1 MDNNAEPSIADLI
14 DNAIKESKQA
24 EFAPSEE
31 VTGWLEIHAPSLHKN
46 IMYFIDKQL
55 CKAITHGHIRE
66 ATHTL
71 NNAAWRLRQL
81 NKEVFAEWLEEQAQL
96 KKINDKED

>member
-1 MDNNAEPSIADLI
+1 MDDNATPSIADLI

-24 EFAPSEE
+24 DFTPGEPI
-31 VTGWLEIHAPSLHKN
+31 TGWLEIHAPSLHKN
-46 IMYFIDKQL
+46 IMYFIDKEIS
-55 CKAITHGHIRE
+55 KGITHGHVRE

-81 NKEVFAEWLEEQAQL
+81 DREVFAEWLQEQEQL
-96 KKINDKED
+96 KKINDKV

>member
-1 MDNNAEPSIADLI
+1 MDNNATPSIADLI
-14 DNAIKESKQA
+14 DNAIKESRQA
-24 EFAPSEE
+24 EFVSGEP
-31 VTGWLEIHAPSLHKN
+31 VTGWLELHAPSLHKN
-46 IMYFIDKQL
+46 IMYFIEKETS
-55 CKAITHGHIRE
+55 KAITHGHIRE

-81 NKEVFAEWLEEQAQL
+81 NKEVFAEWLQEQEHL